1 MSDYLKDVHPRE
13 LRKIPDHY
21 DLAHGVAFKL
31 HDELAKLVV
40 DLESTKSLWV
50 DFNPSDDQRHQLE
63 GLEGEDLWAWLESI
77 GRHDVLA
84 EMSYRQVSAAVI
96 SDAAHFIYESLSS
109 CAKGKTAVAFSLL
122 RKPFKENLLLLE
134 WLCGNPEDF
143 IINFNGESSE
153 DYILNRLPIEKRKKI
168 VADAIASLDSDWVDL
183 NLVWDVRFDK
193 SNPNSLE
200 TLWTK
205 ATHLV
210 TSVKASS
217 TEAGNLNFVF
227 STESSIND
235 QWDYYYKVVPLFL
248 LYLLQVAEVVVGRF
262 VEWQENTR
270 GTQLLIRNLAF
281 MRYAE
286 FYQGQEAIEE
296 MRKEFKKLKFCCS
309 SCKVDVSCDSADLD
323 LFWSQSKVR
332 CPSCG
337 HEVSV
342 WDLLDKETE

>member
-1 MSDYLKDVHPRE
+1 MSYFLKEVYPKE

-21 DLAHGVAFKL
+21 DLAHGVAFKF

-40 DLESTKSLWV
+40 DLESSRSLWV
-50 DFNPSDDQRHQLE
+50 DFDASDDQRRQLE
-63 GLEGEDLWAWLESI
+63 GLEGEELWAWLESV

-84 EMSYRQVSAAVI
+84 EMAYRQVSAAVI

-143 IINFNGESSE
+143 IVNFNGESSE
-153 DYILNRLPIEKRKKI
+153 DYILNRLPIEKRQKI
-168 VADAIASLDSDWVDL
+168 VADAIASLDPDWVDF

-193 SNPNSLE
+193 GNPNSLE

-217 TEAGNLNFVF
+217 TEPGNLNFVF
-227 STESSIND
+227 SNESSISD
-235 QWDYYYKVVPLFL
+235 QWAYYYKVIPLFL
-248 LYLLQVAEVVVGRF
+248 LYFLEIAEAVVGRF
-262 VEWQENTR
+262 VEWKESTR
-270 GTQLLIRNLAF
+270 KTQLLIRHLAF

-286 FYQGQEAIEE
+286 FYQGQEVMSD
-296 MRKEFKKLKFCCS
+296 MRKEFEQLKFFCK
-309 SCKVDVSCDSADLD
+309 SCEIEVECDGSDLD
-323 LFWSQSKVR
+323 LFWSKSEVR
-332 CPSCG
+332 CPSCRYAI
-337 HEVSV
+337 SV
-342 WDLLDKETE
+342 WDLLEKELE